1 MRARN
6 AEVKKLIMPAHSSYA
21 RVSPDQDA
29 IDEYIKQHGVK
40 EAVNTGK
47 VFSFNGRG
55 NRSKGHAKAIHIQA
69 DQSANDQVWKSHVA
83 Q

>member
-6 AEVKKLIMPAHSSYA
+6 AGIKKLIIPAHSSYA

-29 IDEYIKQHGVK
+29 IDEYVQQHGVR

-47 VFSFNGRG
+47 VFIFNGRG
-55 NRSKGHAKAIHIQA
+55 NRTKRKP
-69 DQSANDQVWKSHVA
+69 SA
-83 Q
+83 